1 MPTCI
6 IPLKE
11 YFILTFRF
19 ERWIFRFGHY
29 SSMLFFGK
37 YPFCHT
43 PYKPIK
49 EQISQ
54 K

>member
-19 ERWIFRFGHY
+19 ERWTFRFGHY
-29 SSMLFFGK
+29 IAIIETS
-37 YPFCHT
+37 CHHPVLLLLEIIT
-43 PYKPIK
+43 FI
-49 EQISQ
+49 I
-54 K
+54 

>member
-29 SSMLFFGK
+29 ILTVFYLNGLETNR
-37 YPFCHT
+37 P
-43 PYKPIK
+43 
-49 EQISQ
+49 
-54 K
+54 

>member
-19 ERWIFRFGHY
+19 ERWTFRFGHY
-29 SSMLFFGK
+29 TLSNERPTF
-37 YPFCHT
+37 
-43 PYKPIK
+43 
-49 EQISQ
+49 
-54 K
+54 